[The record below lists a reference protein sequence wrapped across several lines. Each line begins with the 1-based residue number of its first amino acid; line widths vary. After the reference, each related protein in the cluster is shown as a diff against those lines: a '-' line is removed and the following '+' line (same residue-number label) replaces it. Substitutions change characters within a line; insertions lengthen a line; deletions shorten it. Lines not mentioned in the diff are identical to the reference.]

1 MVSILF
7 YMDPHILMY
16 LLNLTWV
23 LAWFAM
29 FLMLVFVFIL
39 QLGESMVVT
48 HVYLSRFVVFMG
60 FHTLIDLVTLD
71 MQDLDVILG
80 MT

>member
-1 MVSILF
+1 
-7 YMDPHILMY
+7 
-16 LLNLTWV
+16 
-23 LAWFAM
+23 M